1 MDITGIDIAAVA
13 GLVGTTGTAIVSI
26 VKAVQASRKAGDADR
41 RALDIELAREKT
53 KRERDQE
60 LQSLK
65 TEVAVLK
72 ALQDETNKR
81 LAEGTDQFKTLDD
94 KVDKT
99 NSLLHEILGAL
110 NNQGFDI
117 SRKSGNGGNF

>member
-13 GLVGTTGTAIVSI
+13 GLIGTTGTAIVSI

-72 ALQDETNKR
+72 ALQDETSKR
-81 LAEGTDQFKTLDD
+81 LAEGTDQFKALDD

-110 NNQGFDI
+110 NNWGLDV
-117 SRKSGNGGNF
+117 SRKSRNGGNF

>member
-1 MDITGIDIAAVA
+1 MNITGIDIAAVA
-13 GLVGTTGTAIVSI
+13 GLIGTTGTAIVSI
-26 VKAVQASRKAGDADR
+26 VKAVQASRKAGDADQ

-72 ALQDETNKR
+72 ALQDETSKR
-81 LAEGTDQFKTLDD
+81 LAEGTDQFKALDD

-110 NNQGFDI
+110 NNWGLDV
-117 SRKSGNGGNF
+117 SRKSRNGGTF